1 MNAAPGTN
9 DNNAFVNYLMTSN
22 GIPAKVLF
30 DRAQVTKSP
39 LDASKIEFDNVRGV
53 LSNAY
58 VLVGIVALIFV
69 IITWYMYRRG
79 LLIGGS

>member
-1 MNAAPGTN
+1 
-9 DNNAFVNYLMTSN
+9 MTSN
-22 GIPAKVLF
+22 GTPAKVLF

-58 VLVGIVALIFV
+58 VLVGIIALVFV
-69 IITWYMYRRG
+69 IITWYIYRRG